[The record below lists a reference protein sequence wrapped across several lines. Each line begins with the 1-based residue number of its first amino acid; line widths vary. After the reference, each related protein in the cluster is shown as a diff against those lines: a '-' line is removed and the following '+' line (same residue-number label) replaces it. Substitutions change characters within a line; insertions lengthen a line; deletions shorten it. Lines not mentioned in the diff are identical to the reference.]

1 MLLNDIGVK
10 HGTDKATYHKYC
22 DFYQKLLPKRT
33 FKGRLLEIGVMDGAS
48 IRMWAEYY
56 PKAEIVGIDTI
67 DKSHLSIEGA
77 TLLQIDATDPDALS
91 ELGMFDIIIDDGSHY
106 TADQQKSFEHLYLNQ
121 LNPKGLYILEDLHT
135 SLMPMYVN
143 SKLNTIDYLKNAM
156 IEHEFYHNKDNPKDS
171 MTCVIKAGQ
180 L

>member
-33 FKGRLLEIGVMDGAS
+33 FKGRLLEVGVMDGAS

-56 PKAEIVGIDTI
+56 PKAEIVGIDTV

-77 TLLQIDATDPDALS
+77 TLLQIDATDPAALAD
-91 ELGMFDIIIDDGSHY
+91 LGMFDIIIDDGSHK
-106 TADQQKSFEHLYLNQ
+106 TSDQQKAFEQLYYSQ
-121 LNPKGLYILEDLHT
+121 LNKGGKYILEDLHT
-135 SLMPMYVN
+135 SLWPSYVD
-143 SKLNTIDYLKNAM
+143 SKLDTIKYLKKLKNIKVHFFQRDKSINDSITSI
-156 IEHEFYHNKDNPKDS
+156 IE
-171 MTCVIKAGQ
+171 G
-180 L
+180 